1 MRRSARMLAAAS
13 GMIQSNNA
21 FRMLVLVRVRIHTVL
36 VVVLHQAAATP
47 GTLRAKTTTWKL
59 RAFVN
64 AVVPTSIIFVGNFM
78 NVEPLG
84 QAM

>member
-1 MRRSARMLAAAS
+1 MLAAAS
-13 GMIQSNNA
+13 GMIQCNNA
-21 FRMLVLVRVRIHTVL
+21 FQALVLVRVRIHTVL

-64 AVVPTSIIFVGNFM
+64 AVVPSSMIFVGNLM
-78 NVEPLG
+78 DVELLG
-84 QAM
+84 QAT